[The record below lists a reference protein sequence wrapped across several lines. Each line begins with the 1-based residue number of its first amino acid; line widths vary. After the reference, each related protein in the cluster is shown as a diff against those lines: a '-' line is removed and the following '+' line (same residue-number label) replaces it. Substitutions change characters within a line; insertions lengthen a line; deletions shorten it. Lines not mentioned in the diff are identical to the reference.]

1 MTALATL
8 PSIAVMVYLLRHYP
22 PERRS
27 QMEGVG

>member
-22 PERRS
+22 PDRRPRV
-27 QMEGVG
+27 QEA